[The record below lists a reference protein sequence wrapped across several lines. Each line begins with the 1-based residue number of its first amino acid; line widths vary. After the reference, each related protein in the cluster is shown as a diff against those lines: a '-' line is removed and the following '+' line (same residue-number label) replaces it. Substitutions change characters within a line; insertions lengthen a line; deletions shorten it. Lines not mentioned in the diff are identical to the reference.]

1 MASLTLQKAEP
12 LVIIM
17 MFDSHSHLIDDS
29 CGHKKKKLFFKQVCH
44 MFKIFFDFS
53 MTVAL
58 NQHNPYIK
66 KPLFPVGGKKKHCI
80 ENYKSI
86 CPTLNM

>member
-1 MASLTLQKAEP
+1 
-12 LVIIM
+12 
-17 MFDSHSHLIDDS
+17 
-29 CGHKKKKLFFKQVCH
+29 

-58 NQHNPYIK
+58 NQHNPYVK

-80 ENYKSI
+80 ENCKSI
-86 CPTLNM
+86 CPKLNMWSVKKTTTKGMICVVQDKS